1 MNPTIQVSDRRI
13 LIVEDEAIAALY
25 LKEMLLKK
33 GYAVV
38 GTEVAA
44 EEAMI
49 RVAHLQPDLVLMD
62 IFLQGKMDGIEAAR
76 YIYGKLNIPVIFLT
90 SYSQESLVES
100 AIHTEPFGYLIKPY
114 NESEL
119 YACIEIAL
127 LKHRSANYLKELN
140 TTRDKF
146 FSVIAHD
153 LRNPLSALF
162 QTTTILKDRLSTLTR
177 EEMAFFLDEINS
189 TAQNLYKLTDNLLE
203 WARLQSDRIEFK
215 PLNVKLATLIGYVFT
230 IVQSSANNKHI
241 QLHNKVT
248 SARFVWADM
257 DMLVS
262 ILSNL
267 ITNAIKFSF
276 EYGNVYVSAKEKGNY
291 LEIAV
296 EDEGVGIEEKFIDK
310 LFLNIQKTPGT
321 FDEKGT
327 GLGLILTKEFVE
339 KNGGGISISSQLG
352 QGTRVSFTLPI
363 SETASD

>member
-1 MNPTIQVSDRRI
+1 VNPTVQTSDPRVM
-13 LIVEDEAIAALY
+13 IVEDEAIAALY

-38 GTEVAA
+38 GTAVAA
-44 EEAMI
+44 EEAIMQ
-49 RVAHLQPDLVLMD
+49 AGYLNPDLVLMD
-62 IFLQGKMDGIEAAR
+62 IFLKGKMDGIEAAR

-100 AIHTEPFGYLIKPY
+100 AIHTEPFGYLVKPY

-162 QTTTILKDRLSTLTR
+162 QTTTILKDRLSTLNS
-177 EEMAFFLDEINS
+177 EEIAFFLNEINS

-203 WARLQSDRIEFK
+203 WARLQNERIEFK
-215 PLNVKLATLIGYVFT
+215 PVNIKLATLVGYVFS
-230 IVQSSANNKHI
+230 IVQSSANNKQI
-241 QLHNKVT
+241 RLHNKVT
-248 SARFVWADM
+248 SGQFVWADM

-262 ILSNL
+262 VLSNL

-276 EYGNVYVSAKEKGNY
+276 PNGNVSVSAKENRNY
-291 LEIAV
+291 LEIAI

-310 LFLNIQKTPGT
+310 LFLNIHKNPGT
-321 FDEKGT
+321 FEEKGT

-339 KNGGGISISSQLG
+339 KNGGRVSISSQIG
-352 QGTRVSFTLPI
+352 QGTCVSFTLPMY
-363 SETASD
+363 ETASN